1 MIRMLKLN
9 DETKETSQDST
20 FFLANLWSK
29 SGILILSVFLEVM
42 MGLVLPTDCL
52 LRWKSSCDSRYPCF
66 FQMVTCIIAYEGPIL
81 SWIFG
86 RFGWVWIYVSVGV
99 YVFVFFGIFF
109 NILHL
114 TEPWNLNEQRLPKK
128 GLISSCSI
136 PKHLLHALD
145 IKETWQNTSL
155 DARFLVSLDVF
166 GWHVFFQGLQWQL
179 ICELLEAGVWFWIS
193 TSWSRMDQQ
202 RCLPKANQ
210 FPMDLPMECLRRAG
224 NSRAFEQ
231 GLECL

>member
-1 MIRMLKLN
+1 
-9 DETKETSQDST
+9 
-20 FFLANLWSK
+20 
-29 SGILILSVFLEVM
+29 

-99 YVFVFFGIFF
+99 YVFVFFGNFF

-128 GLISSCSI
+128 RFDQ
-136 PKHLLHALD
+136 LLQHSKAPPSRTGYKRNMAKYVVGCTFFGFPGRVWLACFFSRAFSGNWFANYWRLGFGFGFPHPGVVWTN
-145 IKETWQNTSL
+145 K
-155 DARFLVSLDVF
+155 DA
-166 GWHVFFQGLQWQL
+166 FQKQTNSQ
-179 ICELLEAGVWFWIS
+179 WIS
-193 TSWSRMDQQ
+193 
-202 RCLPKANQ
+202 
-210 FPMDLPMECLRRAG
+210 PMECLRRAG

>member
-1 MIRMLKLN
+1 
-9 DETKETSQDST
+9 
-20 FFLANLWSK
+20 
-29 SGILILSVFLEVM
+29 
-42 MGLVLPTDCL
+42 MGLVLSTDCL

-128 GLISSCSI
+128 NGLISSCSI

-155 DARFLVSLDVF
+155 DARFLVSVDVF
-166 GWHVFFQGLQWQL
+166 NGWHVFFPGPSVATDLRTIGGWGLVL
-179 ICELLEAGVWFWIS
+179 DFHILESYGPTKMPSTPWSVWV
-193 TSWSRMDQQ
+193 
-202 RCLPKANQ
+202 
-210 FPMDLPMECLRRAG
+210 
-224 NSRAFEQ
+224 EQ
-231 GLECL
+231 GIPELSNKDLNVFRPRCFVAAS